1 MINNPPRERISQRIG
16 AASRVDLEYFC
27 RTCKGHFASTV
38 PVTQMYEATCRC
50 GSSNLLVYNV
60 AGELSAPLR
69 PR

>member
-1 MINNPPRERISQRIG
+1 MIGIRDRISQRIG

-38 PVTQMYEATCRC
+38 PVTHMYEARCRC

-60 AGELSAPLR
+60 VGELSAPLR
-69 PR
+69 ST